1 MVSST
6 PIPARA
12 APPPSTEN
20 SIDTVQLP
28 RGCKAKLKEPLPRE
42 AVSPNPQKPGLS
54 VIKVIYVV
62 ERLNDVFGLNG
73 WHVDNE
79 VVETGRMVVVRATLS
94 IPRYAIA
101 IEQFGGNDNPD
112 RGDAYKG
119 ACTDAL
125 SKCASYLGIGMDVYK
140 GLYERREIAALVGRT
155 ARGPEHQTP
164 APRATSTQNGA
175 HSNGASPTGLTSR
188 NMAARFSS
196 MRTVLGAR
204 EYSDILGR
212 HGFREVTG
220 IPSLE
225 KAREVYRVLLDA
237 FRARFGEA
245 KKGFE
250 QPRVREHLAGAAL
263 EPEGEAESRPGGA
276 GLQSHGGNSQCQ
288 TVMTGPERLWPRSR
302 MPTELARDAHA
313 VSNRREP
320 GAVGRISRRGRSD
333 PGDRRGTDR
342 ISGGSGRETRPGGGV
357 HPFLRSDGRTGEGGS
372 EAPPG
377 PAEAL

>member
-1 MVSST
+1 MQTVNGVEHAFSS
-6 PIPARA
+6 A
-12 APPPSTEN
+12 APPPVTEALAG
-20 SIDTVQLP
+20 TVQLP
-28 RGCKAKLKEPLPRE
+28 EDVKAKLKEPLPRE

-62 ERLNDVFGLNG
+62 ERLNEVFGLNG
-73 WHVDNE
+73 WHVDND

-140 GLYERREIAALVGRT
+140 GLYEQPGG
-155 ARGPEHQTP
+155 GP
-164 APRATSTQNGA
+164 QNGA
-175 HSNGASPTGLTSR
+175 SPPTRTSAPTVTSMQNGAQSNGAPPTGLTSR

-204 EYSDILGR
+204 EYSEILGR

-225 KAREVYRVLLDA
+225 KARDVYRVLLDA
-237 FRARFGEA
+237 FRIRFGEIRKALGSSEYTKILRELRLHPKA
-245 KKGFE
+245 KLNPD
-250 QPRVREHLAGAAL
+250 QAVRVFNHMEETL
-263 EPEGEAESRPGGA
+263 
-276 GLQSHGGNSQCQ
+276 N
-288 TVMTGPERLWPRSR
+288 
-302 MPTELARDAHA
+302 ARQ
-313 VSNRREP
+313 
-320 GAVGRISRRGRSD
+320 
-333 PGDRRGTDR
+333 
-342 ISGGSGRETRPGGGV
+342 
-357 HPFLRSDGRTGEGGS
+357 
-372 EAPPG
+372 
-377 PAEAL
+377 

>member
-1 MVSST
+1 MQTVNGVEHATSS
-6 PIPARA
+6 AA
-12 APPPSTEN
+12 APLPVMETSA
-20 SIDTVQLP
+20 DTVQLP
-28 RGCKAKLKEPLPRE
+28 EEVKAKLKEPLPRE

-62 ERLNDVFGLNG
+62 ERLNEVFGLNG

-140 GLYERREIAALVGRT
+140 GLYEQPGAAPQNGASSS
-155 ARGPEHQTP
+155 ARTP
-164 APRATSTQNGA
+164 APTARFTQNSAQRSGA
-175 HSNGASPTGLTSR
+175 PPTGLTSR
-188 NMAARFSS
+188 NMAGRFSS
-196 MRTVLGAR
+196 LRTVLSPR
-204 EYSDILGR
+204 EYGEILGR

-237 FRARFGEA
+237 FRIRFGETRKALGSSEYA
-245 KKGFE
+245 KILRELRLHPKARLSPD
-250 QPRVREHLAGAAL
+250 QAVRVFNHMEETL
-263 EPEGEAESRPGGA
+263 
-276 GLQSHGGNSQCQ
+276 N
-288 TVMTGPERLWPRSR
+288 
-302 MPTELARDAHA
+302 
-313 VSNRREP
+313 
-320 GAVGRISRRGRSD
+320 GRQ
-333 PGDRRGTDR
+333 
-342 ISGGSGRETRPGGGV
+342 
-357 HPFLRSDGRTGEGGS
+357 
-372 EAPPG
+372 
-377 PAEAL
+377 

>member
-1 MVSST
+1 MQSINGIEHAHSS
-6 PIPARA
+6 AA
-12 APPPSTEN
+12 APPPVTEN
-20 SIDTVQLP
+20 SAEALQLP
-28 RGCKAKLKEPLPRE
+28 DDVKVKLKEPLPRE

-62 ERLNDVFGLNG
+62 ERLNEVFGLNG

-79 VVETGRMVVVRATLS
+79 VLETGRMVVVRATLA

-140 GLYERREIAALVGRT
+140 GLYENLGAGRQNGAST
-155 ARGPEHQTP
+155 ATRTP
-164 APRATSTQNGA
+164 APKETSAQSSGA
-175 HSNGASPTGLTSR
+175 PPTGLTGR

-212 HGFREVTG
+212 QGCREVTG

-225 KAREVYRVLLDA
+225 KAREVYQLLLDA
-237 FRARFGEA
+237 FRTRFGDA
-245 KKGFE
+245 KK
-250 QPRVREHLAGAAL
+250 AL
-263 EPEGEAESRPGGA
+263 
-276 GLQSHGGNSQCQ
+276 
-288 TVMTGPERLWPRSR
+288 
-302 MPTELARDAHA
+302 
-313 VSNRREP
+313 
-320 GAVGRISRRGRSD
+320 
-333 PGDRRGTDR
+333 
-342 ISGGSGRETRPGGGV
+342 
-357 HPFLRSDGRTGEGGS
+357 GGS
-372 EAPPG
+372 EYTKILRELRLHPKARLNPDQ
-377 PAEAL
+377 AVRVFNRMEETLNVRQ

>member
-1 MVSST
+1 MQTVNGVEHAPSS
-6 PIPARA
+6 AA
-12 APPPSTEN
+12 APLPVTET
-20 SIDTVQLP
+20 SADTVQLP
-28 RGCKAKLKEPLPRE
+28 EDVKAKLKEPLPRE

-62 ERLNDVFGLNG
+62 ERLNEVFGLNG

-140 GLYERREIAALVGRT
+140 GLYDPGAGHNGASSATR
-155 ARGPEHQTP
+155 TP
-164 APRATSTQNGA
+164 APTARSTDNG
-175 HSNGASPTGLTSR
+175 SQSSGASPTGLTSR

-204 EYSDILGR
+204 EYSEILGR

-225 KAREVYRVLLDA
+225 KAREVYRLLLDA
-237 FRARFGEA
+237 FRIRFGETR
-245 KKGFE
+245 K
-250 QPRVREHLAGAAL
+250 AL
-263 EPEGEAESRPGGA
+263 G
-276 GLQSHGGNSQCQ
+276 
-288 TVMTGPERLWPRSR
+288 GPEYAKILRELRLHPKAKLNPDQAVRVFNH
-302 MPTELARDAHA
+302 MEETLNARH
-313 VSNRREP
+313 
-320 GAVGRISRRGRSD
+320 
-333 PGDRRGTDR
+333 
-342 ISGGSGRETRPGGGV
+342 
-357 HPFLRSDGRTGEGGS
+357 
-372 EAPPG
+372 
-377 PAEAL
+377 

>member
-1 MVSST
+1 MQTVNGVEHAPSN
-6 PIPARA
+6 AAA
-12 APPPSTEN
+12 APPVTET
-20 SIDTVQLP
+20 SADTVQLP
-28 RGCKAKLKEPLPRE
+28 EDVKNKLKEPLPRE

-62 ERLNDVFGLNG
+62 ERLNEVFGLNG

-140 GLYERREIAALVGRT
+140 GLYEQPDGGPRNGTSSAAR
-155 ARGPEHQTP
+155 TP
-164 APRATSTQNGA
+164 APTARSTANGSQSSCA
-175 HSNGASPTGLTSR
+175 PPTGLTSR
-188 NMAARFSS
+188 NMAARFSN

-204 EYSDILGR
+204 EYSEILGR

-225 KAREVYRVLLDA
+225 KAREVYRLLLDA
-237 FRARFGEA
+237 FRIRFGETR
-245 KKGFE
+245 K
-250 QPRVREHLAGAAL
+250 AL
-263 EPEGEAESRPGGA
+263 G
-276 GLQSHGGNSQCQ
+276 
-288 TVMTGPERLWPRSR
+288 GPEYAKILRELRLHPKAKLNPDQAVRVFNH
-302 MPTELARDAHA
+302 MEETLNARQ
-313 VSNRREP
+313 
-320 GAVGRISRRGRSD
+320 
-333 PGDRRGTDR
+333 
-342 ISGGSGRETRPGGGV
+342 
-357 HPFLRSDGRTGEGGS
+357 
-372 EAPPG
+372 
-377 PAEAL
+377 